1 MLVSDFDYD
10 LPQELIAQHP
20 TQRRD
25 ESLMMTLGRT
35 SGHHEV
41 HPFGDIVSY
50 FRPGDCLV
58 LNETRVIPARLW
70 GHRPTGGR
78 VEAFM
83 LEAEADGTWACFL
96 RPGRRLPV
104 GSRVELD
111 QGDCGGFTVVDKNA
125 AGTVH
130 VRFDQEDVLSIL
142 EHYGKIPLP
151 PYISREP
158 DPEDKE
164 RYQTVYA
171 RVPGAVAAPTAGL
184 HFTEAILSELE
195 RRGVTLARLTLH
207 VGAGTFR
214 PVSCERVEDHLM
226 HEESYVL
233 PESCAAVINRTH
245 EQGGRVFCVGTT
257 TVRVLETCASET
269 EAGKVVAGEG
279 RTRIFLYPPRRPRV
293 VDGLLT
299 NFHLPQSTLL
309 MLVCTFCE
317 HDKVM
322 AAYREAVARRLRF
335 FSYGDCMLLL
345 PEDGEAAR

>member
-1 MLVSDFDYD
+1 MRVSDFDYD
-10 LPQELIAQHP
+10 LPQDLIAQTP
-20 TQRRD
+20 AEKRD
-25 ESLMMTLGRT
+25 GSSMLTLNRV
-35 SGHHEV
+35 SGSYELHS
-41 HPFGDIVSY
+41 FRDIVNY
-50 FRPGDCLV
+50 IQPGDCLV

-83 LEAEADGTWACFL
+83 LEATKDGCWKAFL

-111 QGDCGGFTVVDKNA
+111 QAQCGGFSVVGKDSE
-125 AGTVH
+125 GTFT
-130 VRFDQEDVLSIL
+130 VRFDQQDVLSIL

-158 DPEDKE
+158 DNNDKE

-171 RVPGAVAAPTAGL
+171 KVPGAVAAPTAGL
-184 HFTEAILSELE
+184 HFTPEILDTLQAK
-195 RRGVTLARLTLH
+195 GVRIARLILH
-207 VGAGTFR
+207 VGAGTFK
-214 PVSCERVEDHLM
+214 PVSCENIEDHVM

-233 PESCAAVINRTH
+233 PKECADAINDTH
-245 EQGGRVFCVGTT
+245 SSGGKVFCVGTT
-257 TVRVLETCASET
+257 TVRVLETCASES
-269 EAGKVVAGEG
+269 EPGKVVPQEG
-279 RTRIFLYPPRRPRV
+279 RTRIFLYPPYKPKV

-309 MLVCTFCE
+309 MLVCTFCD
-317 HDKVM
+317 HDHVM
-322 AAYREAVARRLRF
+322 TAYKYAVEQRLRF

-345 PEDGEAAR
+345 PENR